1 MREGKGMAITALAL
15 GIVGLFT
22 AGGLVAGSVVGL
34 LLAVAALTSRTSA
47 GRDVAWAAVAANVVA
62 LLTVIPLAMALVAY
76 RVAPQ
81 AFGAED
87 DSLPVPATPPGAG
100 AFAPALPPPPPPPPP
115 AAELEGP
122 AAAATPSEPKVAAK
136 ATVRPQPSRPA
147 EAMPVRV
154 GAGIREP
161 RKTRNVSPAYPP
173 EAVAA
178 RVQGV
183 VILEC
188 TISAQGKVV
197 SVRTLRSV
205 PMLDAAAIEAVRQ
218 WEYTPTLLNG
228 VPVPVIMTVTVNF
241 KLS

>member
-1 MREGKGMAITALAL
+1 MAITALAL

-22 AGGLVAGSVVGL
+22 AGGLVVGSVLGL
-34 LLAVAALTSRTSA
+34 LLAVAVLTSRTRA

-62 LLTVIPLAMALVAY
+62 LLTVVPLAMALVAY

-100 AFAPALPPPPPPPPP
+100 AFEPAPPPPPPLPPP

-122 AAAATPSEPKVAAK
+122 VAAEAPPGSKAAAK
-136 ATVRPQPSRPA
+136 APARARPPKPA

-161 RKTRNVSPAYPP
+161 RKTRNVSPVYPP
-173 EAVAA
+173 AAIAA

-188 TISAQGKVV
+188 TISKAGRVV

-218 WEYTPTLLNG
+218 WEYAPTLLNG

-241 KLS
+241 KLG

>member
-1 MREGKGMAITALAL
+1 MRDGKGMAITALAL
-15 GIVGLFT
+15 GIIGLFT
-22 AGGLVAGSVVGL
+22 AGGLVVGSGVGL
-34 LLAVAALTSRTSA
+34 LLAVAVLTGRTSV
-47 GRDVAWAAVAANVVA
+47 GRDVAWAAAAANLVA
-62 LLTVIPLAMALVAY
+62 LLTVVPLAMAVVAY

-100 AFAPALPPPPPPPPP
+100 TFEPALPPPPPPP

-122 AAAATPSEPKVAAK
+122 AAAAIPPEPKPAAK
-136 ATVRPQPSRPA
+136 APARSQPSRPA
-147 EAMPVRV
+147 EAMPVRI
-154 GAGIREP
+154 GAGIQEP
-161 RKTRNVSPAYPP
+161 RKTRNVSPVYPP

-188 TISAQGKVV
+188 TISARGKVV

-228 VPVPVIMTVTVNF
+228 VAVPVIMTVTVNF